1 MDLREA
7 GMCLAQG
14 CTIALI
20 TSSRLKRFHKR
31 QEWLWLLGQLPGAVV
46 NFVTGLWF
54 YFVWSLVLAGI
65 SVYHMRKE
73 HSRVDTSPL
82 P

>member
-1 MDLREA
+1 MD
-7 GMCLAQG
+7 
-14 CTIALI
+14 
-20 TSSRLKRFHKR
+20 
-31 QEWLWLLGQLPGAVV
+31 